1 MDAVEAAVRSV
12 PGPNVTYVGSFDLA
26 EHPVRITE
34 EVRRACE
41 ANYCGHYG
49 RNRACPPHAPP
60 CQTCAAMLSR
70 YIKVILIRTTFAR
83 DGPFDLEGMERASEV
98 HAGYSF
104 DVRRILRGID
114 GLEFTMLG
122 AGPCTHCS
130 ERPCPEDGCRSPPDR
145 MFSIEAYGID
155 LTSFLV
161 SNGID
166 RRGGDREQ
174 SYFSMVFYNPLEH
187 RRSISPRTSD
197 VSRSGTTCTWRRGRR
212 WAACSPIPA
221 RHP

>member
-1 MDAVEAAVRSV
+1 MDVVEAAVRSV
-12 PGPNVTYVGSFDLA
+12 PGPNVTYVRSFDLA
-26 EHPVRITE
+26 EHPVSITG

-49 RNRACPPHAPP
+49 RNWACPPHAPP
-60 CQTCAAMLSR
+60 CQTCAVMLSR
-70 YIKVILIRTTFAR
+70 YIKVILVRTTFAR
-83 DGPFDLEGMERASEV
+83 DGPFDLEGIERASEA
-98 HAGYSF
+98 HADYSF
-104 DVRRILRGID
+104 DVRRVLRSID
-114 GLEFTMLG
+114 GLAFTMLG

-130 ERPCPEDGCRSPPDR
+130 DRPCPEDGCRSPHDR

-166 RRGGDREQ
+166 RRGGEREQ
-174 SYFSMVFYNPLEH
+174 SYFSMIFYNPPER
-187 RRSISPRTSD
+187 RRSIILRMLGA
-197 VSRSGTTCTWRRGRR
+197 SRSASTCIWRRGRR
-212 WAACSPIPA
+212 WAVCSPTPA